1 MEHTCTEVREV
12 LASVEAALVMAREK
26 LDAAKRDIAH
36 DAFTAARAR
45 IEQSLI
51 SLVDECAPELDKC
64 WGKVIPGSA
73 AGFCRVVG
81 PKNPGLYVKSGT
93 LVTEITKEL
102 KTLRLDRA
110 IWPPA
115 RFELMHIDDFRIE
128 LEKLVSAYQHG
139 RLVRARN
146 FVHLI
151 GDWSASVRAAL
162 AQHGEQTTNNKV
174 AA

>member
-1 MEHTCTEVREV
+1 
-12 LASVEAALVMAREK
+12 MAREK
-26 LDAAKRDIAH
+26 LDAAKRDIAR

-64 WGKVIPGSA
+64 WGRVVPGSA
-73 AGFCRVVG
+73 GGFRRVVG
-81 PKNPGLYVKSGT
+81 PKNPGLYGKSGT

-102 KTLRLDRA
+102 KALGLDRA
-110 IWPPA
+110 TWLPG
-115 RFELMHIDDFRIE
+115 RFELAHIDDFRIE
-128 LEKLVSAYQHG
+128 LEKLVSAYRHG
-139 RLVRARN
+139 PPVRARN

-162 AQHGEQTTNNKV
+162 AQHEQTTNNKV